1 MKRFLLIGISMS
13 IWASAF
19 SQTDNL
25 RRKIEDIIASKKAT
39 VGVAVLNIENKDT
52 LSINGNVHFPMQ
64 SVFKF
69 HIALAVLDGVDKG
82 KFKLKQ
88 KIFIKKKDLL
98 PNTWSPM
105 RDKYPNGNV
114 YLSLAEILQFTV
126 SQSDNNGCDILIRLL
141 GGTQVIDDYI
151 HGIGIKDFSIKTN
164 EEEMHKDWNVQF
176 TNWTT
181 PFAAVEALKTAFEKK
196 ILSPKSHKFLWKA
209 MTETSTGKNKIK
221 GQLPLGTVVGHKTG
235 YSGANAQ
242 GLTAVT
248 NDIGIVT
255 LPNGNHFAVSVFVS
269 MSTEKEAV
277 NDRIIADI
285 TKAVWDYFN
294 NSKK

>member
-1 MKRFLLIGISMS
+1 MKKLLLIGISLS

-25 RRKIEDIIASKKAT
+25 KRKIEDIIAPKKAT
-39 VGVAVLNIENKDT
+39 IGVAVLHIENKDT
-52 LSINGNVHFPMQ
+52 FSINGNIHFSMQ

-69 HIALAVLDGVDKG
+69 HIALAVLNAVDKG
-82 KFKLKQ
+82 KLGLKQ
-88 KIFIKKKDLL
+88 KVFIKNTDLL

-105 RDKYPNGNV
+105 HDKYPDGNV
-114 YLSLAEILQFTV
+114 SLTLSEILQYTV
-126 SQSDNNGCDILIRLL
+126 SQSDNNGCDILIRLV

-151 HGIGIKDFSIKTN
+151 HSIDIKDFSIKTN

-181 PFAAVEALKTAFEKK
+181 PIAAVEALNTAFEKK
-196 ILSPKSHKFLWKA
+196 ILSSKSHKFLWKT
-209 MTETSTGKNKIK
+209 MFETSTGKNKIK
-221 GQLPLGTVVGHKTG
+221 GQLPIGTQVGHKTG
-235 YSGANAQ
+235 YSGANSQ

-255 LPNGNHFAVSVFVS
+255 LPNGDHFAISIFVS
-269 MSTEKEAV
+269 MSTEKEEV

-285 TKAVWDYFN
+285 TKAVWDYFIN
-294 NSKK
+294 NKK

>member
-1 MKRFLLIGISMS
+1 VKKLLLIIISLS

-19 SQTDNL
+19 SQTDNI
-25 RRKIEDIIASKKAT
+25 RRKIEDISVSKKAT
-39 VGVAVLNIENKDT
+39 VGVAVLGLENKDT
-52 LSINGNVHFPMQ
+52 FSINGNVHFPMQ

-69 HIALAVLDGVDKG
+69 HIALAVLDAVDKG

-88 KIFIKKKDLL
+88 KIFIKKTDLL
-98 PNTWSPM
+98 PNTWSPL

-114 YLSLAEILQFTV
+114 YLTLSEILRYTV
-126 SQSDNNGCDILIRLL
+126 SQSDNNGCDILIRLV

-181 PFAAVEALKTAFEKK
+181 PIAAVEALKTAFEKK
-196 ILSPKSHKFLWKA
+196 ILSSKSHKFLWKT
-209 MTETSTGKNKIK
+209 MFETSTGKNKIK
-221 GQLPLGTVVGHKTG
+221 GQLPIGTQVGHKTG
-235 YSGANAQ
+235 YSGANSQ

-255 LPNGNHFAVSVFVS
+255 LPNGDHFAISIFVS
-269 MSTEKEAV
+269 MSTEKEEV

-285 TKAVWDYFN
+285 TRAVWDYFIN
-294 NSKK
+294 HKK

>member
-19 SQTDNL
+19 SQTNNL

-269 MSTEKEAV
+269 MSTEQEAV
-277 NDRIIADI
+277 NDRILADI

>member
-1 MKRFLLIGISMS
+1 VKKLLLIIISLS

-19 SQTDNL
+19 SQTDNI
-25 RRKIEDIIASKKAT
+25 RRKIEDISVSKKAT
-39 VGVAVLNIENKDT
+39 VGVAVLGLENKDT
-52 LSINGNVHFPMQ
+52 FSINGNVHFPMQ

-69 HIALAVLDGVDKG
+69 HIALAVLDAVDKG

-88 KIFIKKKDLL
+88 KIFIKKTDLL
-98 PNTWSPM
+98 PNTWSPL

-114 YLSLAEILQFTV
+114 YLTLSEILRYTV
-126 SQSDNNGCDILIRLL
+126 SQSDNNGCDILIRLV
-141 GGTQVIDDYI
+141 GGTQVIDNYI

-181 PFAAVEALKTAFEKK
+181 PIAAVEALKTAFEKK
-196 ILSPKSHKFLWKA
+196 ILSSKSHKFLWKT
-209 MTETSTGKNKIK
+209 MFETSTGKNKIK
-221 GQLPLGTVVGHKTG
+221 GQLPIGTQVGHKTG
-235 YSGANAQ
+235 YSGANSQ

-255 LPNGNHFAVSVFVS
+255 LPNGDHFAISIFVS
-269 MSTEKEAV
+269 MSTEKEEV

-285 TKAVWDYFN
+285 TRAVWDYFIN
-294 NSKK
+294 HKK

>member
-1 MKRFLLIGISMS
+1 VKKLLLISISLS

-19 SQTDNL
+19 SQADNL
-25 RRKIEDIIASKKAT
+25 KRKIEDIIVPKKAT
-39 VGVAVLNIENKDT
+39 IGVAVLHIENKDT
-52 LSINGNVHFPMQ
+52 FSVNGNVHFPMQ

-69 HIALAVLDGVDKG
+69 HIALAVLNAVDKG
-82 KFKLKQ
+82 RFKLKQ
-88 KIFIKKKDLL
+88 KIFIKNTDLL

-105 RDKYPNGNV
+105 HDKYPDGNV
-114 YLSLAEILQFTV
+114 SLTLSEILQYTV
-126 SQSDNNGCDILIRLL
+126 SQSDNNGCDILIRLV

-151 HGIGIKDFSIKTN
+151 HSIGIKDFSIKTN

-181 PFAAVEALKTAFEKK
+181 PIAAVEALKTAFEKK
-196 ILSPKSHKFLWKA
+196 ILSRKSHKFLWKT

-221 GQLPLGTVVGHKTG
+221 GQLPIGTVVGHKTG

-248 NDIGIVT
+248 NDIGIIT
-255 LPNGNHFAVSVFVS
+255 LPNGSHFAISVFVS
-269 MSTEKEAV
+269 MSTEKEEV
-277 NDRIIADI
+277 NDMIIADI
-285 TKAVWDYFN
+285 TKAVWDYFIN
-294 NSKK
+294 NKK